1 MCYTR
6 QTVKKGSFT
15 KSQKKEGLKMN
26 DLIMRTKKQIEK
38 LRKAVSVESKYG
50 VGVDDKYSDF
60 VVYIIVS
67 LRNYLTTIQSYQKMG
82 ISGSIY
88 GCNTEFFAKMND
100 YIESY
105 EFYPLTKTSEFKGIF
120 EGFRRPNTPDM
131 VVSFIEANF
140 DKILKFSALSNEI
153 LRSNEIFADEKLY
166 HYRRSGKVKAKL
178 SDLDTS
184 SLSSLNVVA
193 SYRDG
198 GFDKL
203 CPKELEEKK
212 RCDIARQNK
221 LIKSQKKL
229 SLGRFFHGLF

>member
-6 QTVKKGSFT
+6 QTVKKGSFA

-26 DLIMRTKKQIEK
+26 DLIMRTEKQIEK

-50 VGVDDKYSDF
+50 LGVDDKYSDF

-67 LRNYLTTIQSYQKMG
+67 LRNYLTTIKSYQKMG
-82 ISGSIY
+82 ISGGIY
-88 GCNTEFFAKMND
+88 GCNTEFFAKMNE
-100 YIESY
+100 YIESC
-105 EFYPLTKTSEFKGIF
+105 E
-120 EGFRRPNTPDM
+120 
-131 VVSFIEANF
+131 FIETNF
-140 DKILKFSALSNEI
+140 DKILKFSSLSNEV

-166 HYRRSGKVKAKL
+166 HYRRNGKVKARL

-193 SYRDG
+193 AYKDG

-203 CPKELEEKK
+203 CPKDLEEKK

>member
-1 MCYTR
+1 
-6 QTVKKGSFT
+6 
-15 KSQKKEGLKMN
+15 MN

-88 GCNTEFFAKMND
+88 GCNTEFFAKMNE
-100 YIESY
+100 YIESC

-166 HYRRSGKVKAKL
+166 HYPNDHTKIKPCELCEQNEAFVKVK
-178 SDLDTS
+178 
-184 SLSSLNVVA
+184 
-193 SYRDG
+193 
-198 GFDKL
+198 
-203 CPKELEEKK
+203 E
-212 RCDIARQNK
+212 
-221 LIKSQKKL
+221 
-229 SLGRFFHGLF
+229 

>member
-1 MCYTR
+1 
-6 QTVKKGSFT
+6 
-15 KSQKKEGLKMN
+15 MN
-26 DLIMRTKKQIEK
+26 DLIMRTEKQIEK

-50 VGVDDKYSDF
+50 LGVDDKYSDF

-67 LRNYLTTIQSYQKMG
+67 LRNYLTTLQSYQKMG
-82 ISGSIY
+82 ISGGIY
-88 GCNTEFFAKMND
+88 SCNTEFFAKMNE
-100 YIESY
+100 YIESC
-105 EFYPLTKTSEFKGIF
+105 EFYPLTKTSEFKGVF
-120 EGFRRPNTPDM
+120 EGFRRPNTP
-131 VVSFIEANF
+131 
-140 DKILKFSALSNEI
+140 DKILKFSALSNEV

-166 HYRRSGKVKAKL
+166 HYRRNGKVKAKL

-193 SYRDG
+193 AYKDG

-203 CPKELEEKK
+203 CPKDLEEKR

>member
-26 DLIMRTKKQIEK
+26 DLIMRTEKQIEK

-50 VGVDDKYSDF
+50 LGVDDKYSDF

-67 LRNYLTTIQSYQKMG
+67 LRNYLTTIKSYQKMG
-82 ISGSIY
+82 ISGGIY
-88 GCNTEFFAKMND
+88 SCNTEFFAKMNE
-100 YIESY
+100 YIESC

-131 VVSFIEANF
+131 VVSFIETNF
-140 DKILKFSALSNEI
+140 DKILKFSALSNEV

-166 HYRRSGKVKAKL
+166 HYRRNGKVKAKL

-184 SLSSLNVVA
+184 SLSSLNVVE
-193 SYRDG
+193 SITVNIS
-198 GFDKL
+198 F
-203 CPKELEEKK
+203 
-212 RCDIARQNK
+212 
-221 LIKSQKKL
+221 KSL
-229 SLGRFFHGLF
+229 ANS